1 MVVGDDSDADVDV
14 DSLFGSD
21 ASHDELV
28 SDVRAGQ
35 PPFDEIPV
43 ASRSVVDIPGM
54 YMFSD
59 LLARELHD
67 WVLQQVSACGY
78 FHLDDN
84 VKSEEANEA
93 GQEKAYRRSPRNQ
106 AMLFARSLASSPSA
120 IRAPRRIGDPSS
132 PEEAPGDCAGLPAWA
147 VELILKLRTVL
158 ELQPEE
164 DLPRRVKEML
174 FPDDQVRSR
183 QLILNL
189 YNGAEGLASHVD
201 LVNRFADG
209 ILLCSF
215 GPHGTGTVM
224 DFSHKLHPS
233 QHLFLPSGSV
243 LVLSGEARYGWE
255 HGITAR
261 GYDVV
266 RTAEDPQRT
275 EVLRR
280 SIRLS
285 ITIRTMLPGAD
296 IVGE

>member
-1 MVVGDDSDADVDV
+1 MVVSDDSDADVEV

-21 ASHDELV
+21 SSHDELA
-28 SDVRAGQ
+28 SDVVAGQ
-35 PPFDEIPV
+35 LPFDEVPV
-43 ASRSVVDIPGM
+43 ASRSLVDIPGL
-54 YMFSD
+54 YIFPD
-59 LLARELHD
+59 LLSRELHD

-78 FHLDDN
+78 FHLDNN
-84 VKSEEANEA
+84 VKSEVANEEE
-93 GQEKAYRRSPRNQ
+93 QEGAYRRSPRNQ
-106 AMLFARSLASSPSA
+106 AMLFARSLASSVSA
-120 IRAPRRIGDPSS
+120 IRAPRRVGDLS
-132 PEEAPGDCAGLPAWA
+132 PQGQAPGDCAGLPAWA
-147 VELILKLRTVL
+147 VELILKLRIVI

-164 DLPRRVKEML
+164 VLPRRVKETL
-174 FPDDQVRSR
+174 FPDDQMRSR

-224 DFSHKLHPS
+224 DFSHESLPS

-243 LVLSGEARYGWE
+243 LILSGEARYGWK

-261 GYDVV
+261 GYDLV
-266 RTAEDPQRT
+266 RAAEDPQRT
-275 EVLRR
+275 EVLKR

-285 ITIRTMLPGAD
+285 ITIRSMLPGAD